1 MITSTNIIEKI
12 EKYLCILNITKR
24 NFDSAFSL
32 GKTTLEEVSK
42 VIRDLNTKSVQTSDT
57 LTKIIKLNSTISQI
71 SFTNILTTVLTK
83 MNFRMIRSTLLFQHI
98 RKIKNAKK
106 KTVDR

>member
-24 NFDSAFSL
+24 NFDPAFSL
-32 GKTTLEEVSK
+32 GKTTLEELSK

>member
-12 EKYLCILNITKR
+12 EKYLFILNITKR

-83 MNFRMIRSTLLFQHI
+83 MNFRMIRSTLLF
-98 RKIKNAKK
+98 
-106 KTVDR
+106 